1 MRTRRGITVFF
12 FLLALSAGAQNRLRI
27 DSLKAILPL
36 AVEVQR
42 FKILSDLGF
51 EYRLSFPDSTI
62 FYCKQAYDLGKELK
76 LMKDL
81 SRPLS
86 FIGLASAYKG
96 DYKSSFDYHKLAID
110 VAEEQRDSIQLGYC
124 YNNFGRLFFDQ
135 GDLSRA
141 YDNLIKAQ
149 EIFEST
155 QDVMGRAYVYRSLSN
170 LYKSQGDYQKALQTS
185 HKAYELRLTLGEPRP
200 LISALTELG
209 LVYSELKNKVDANLC
224 FQKADSIAQ
233 KSQDFISQAEIR
245 IGWAEFL
252 ANNGNV
258 KEADTLARQAF
269 AMVNKT
275 SNTRLMPRVNLL
287 MGQIQYKL
295 KDNRQAVPYLKNVLT
310 LAGSANLDLQRDAHF
325 YLAKIYEE
333 DGNQSEATLNTNRYL
348 ILKESLQ
355 SLELARQIEKLQ
367 FQLEIEKKESEN
379 ELLKANDARN
389 DAIISQQ
396 RLENIILIVIVTFI
410 TALFFVQFR
419 NSKRKRQV
427 NEKLE
432 QQYEEIEKQRFE
444 IIHQNEKLEKR
455 NHDLSDLNHEK
466 DTLMNI
472 VAHDLKSP
480 LNRIKGLTDLIEME
494 SDLNPNQKK
503 YLGLIRDSTRSGLD
517 LIIDLLDV
525 NSLEVN
531 REPSYSLFD
540 LSTFLQDRV
549 NSFRHY
555 AAVKEIE
562 IKFIES
568 GIDEIFSDQDYLARI
583 LDNLISNAIK
593 FSPKNTFV
601 TVSAE
606 KTDGYYSI
614 KVKDQGPGFSVQ
626 DKKFLFQKFKKLSAR
641 PTAGE
646 SSNGLGLAIVK
657 ILVDRLG
664 GQIELRSDDH
674 TGSEFIVR
682 FPAKNKILV

>member
-1 MRTRRGITVFF
+1 MLNRRGITVFF

-36 AVEVQR
+36 AAEEQR

-76 LMKDL
+76 LRKDL

-96 DYKSSFDYHKLAID
+96 DYKSSFDYHKLAIE

-124 YNNFGRLFFDQ
+124 YNNFGRLFFDH
-135 GDLSRA
+135 GDLVRA

-149 EIFEST
+149 EIFERI
-155 QDVMGRAYVYRSLSN
+155 QDVTGRAYVYRSLSN

-185 HKAYELRLTLGEPRP
+185 RKAYELRLSLGEPRA

-209 LVYSELKNKVDANLC
+209 LVYSELKSKVEANRC

-258 KEADTLARQAF
+258 KEADTHACQAF
-269 AMVNKT
+269 TMVNKT

-295 KDNRQAVPYLKNVLT
+295 KENRRAVPYLKNAIT

-325 YLAKIYEE
+325 YLSKIYEE
-333 DGNQSEATLNTNRYL
+333 EGNKSEATLNTNRYL

-355 SLELARQIEKLQ
+355 SIELARQIEKLQ

-379 ELLKANDARN
+379 TLLKANEARN
-389 DAIISQQ
+389 ETIIRQQ
-396 RLENIILIVIVTFI
+396 RLENIILIVLVLFI
-410 TALFFVQFR
+410 GIIFLIQFR
-419 NSKRKRQV
+419 NSKRKRLF

-432 QQYEEIEKQRFE
+432 HQYREIEKQRFE

-455 NHDLSDLNHEK
+455 NQDLSELNHEK

-480 LNRIKGLTDLIEME
+480 LNRIKGLLELIEME
-494 SDLNPNQKK
+494 GVLNPNQNK
-503 YLGLIRDSTRSGLD
+503 YLGLIRDSTRGGLD

-531 REPSYSLFD
+531 RVPSYSLFD
-540 LSTFLQDRV
+540 LSIFLKDRV
-549 NSFRHY
+549 NSFRDY

-562 IKFIES
+562 IKYEES
-568 GIDEIFSDQDYLARI
+568 GLDEIFLDQDYLARI

-593 FSPKNTFV
+593 FSSRKTCV

-606 KTDGYYSI
+606 KTGDYYSI
-614 KVKDQGPGFSVQ
+614 QVKDQGPGFSNQ
-626 DKKFLFQKFKKLSAR
+626 DKTFLFQKFKKLSAR

-657 ILVDRLG
+657 ILVDRLD
-664 GQIELRSDDH
+664 GQIELRSEDRL
-674 TGSEFIVR
+674 GSEFIVR
-682 FPAKNKILV
+682 FPAKNKVLV